1 MGGRRSSGPLIPF
14 PQARSN
20 RSRGHYPGNT
30 GHTLLGISGHV
41 GSESALG
48 EYNSDMQDLNLMA
61 IYAHVVA
68 SGSFSAA
75 ALRLGTSRS
84 AVSKAVAKLE
94 HSLGV
99 RLLHRSTRHLSVT
112 EVGAVFVEHC
122 NRIVEEMVQAE
133 QVASSLH
140 AQPRG
145 TLRVAASVAFGTLH
159 VAPALA
165 DFLGRYPDL
174 DVDMTISDRSIDLAE
189 EGYDVI
195 VRVASELPLSVVARQ
210 LAPVRRK
217 LCATPEY
224 FARHGLPR
232 IPQDL
237 SRHNCL
243 DYTHSGEQGVSRAS
257 GASPDCVFHPNSATH
272 NDRNPPPVTTPSR
285 PPIPPAKPP
294 PIPIK
299 KPARSAGSEFRYK
312 NRRSCAE
319 RCAPSPQPAHRL
331 PLEFH
336 PMRSAH

>member
-1 MGGRRSSGPLIPF
+1 MGG
-14 PQARSN
+14 
-20 RSRGHYPGNT
+20 
-30 GHTLLGISGHV
+30 
-41 GSESALG
+41 
-48 EYNSDMQDLNLMA
+48 YNSDMQDLNLMA

-165 DFLGRYPDL
+165 NFLGRYPDL

-243 DYTHSGEQGVSRAS
+243 DYTHSGEHGLWRFTGPEGEIAVPVAGRLRI
-257 GASPDCVFHPNSATH
+257 
-272 NDRNPPPVTTPSR
+272 NDDEALSQAVLGGLGLALLPTFIIGRDLQAGRLCAALSEYIPVERHVYALYLPTR
-285 PPIPPAKPP
+285 HLPAKVRTF
-294 PIPIK
+294 IDFLLEHI
-299 KPARSAGSEFRYK
+299 G
-312 NRRSCAE
+312 AE
-319 RCAPSPQPAHRL
+319 PYWDA
-331 PLEFH
+331 E
-336 PMRSAH
+336 